1 MSNGSGEPSRRRRT
15 SLPDPSPAAA
25 VDAVGRDVLE
35 ARCAVLEHSVRN
47 MATATADAINAARPG
62 GAENP
67 DRSAMGW
74 LYFFGALKTWQALG
88 PTHQSKSALR
98 WDGAAMEDMRKALHA
113 EPIFL
118 TLESGRKVSVHP
130 KGDYALSR
138 YVLDSIARNWAMER
152 RVALL
157 ALDADEVT
165 ADSMDLL
172 AKATELEA
180 RVRAEIIAIL
190 THPGAGVPWTDD
202 TIWDHAIPQWTRDEV
217 TTLDS
222 IAIERAHLEVNL
234 FRINSVAERTKQ
246 FVEHGND
253 AMPLAAFL
261 GTMSSDLGIQP
272 AEIARR
278 WSLGEVFASSLARF
292 EATERAKAKAE
303 KNKPVGAK

>member
-1 MSNGSGEPSRRRRT
+1 MNTASSTLEPT
-15 SLPDPSPAAA
+15 TPAQSDVIA
-25 VDAVGRDVLE
+25 RDVLE
-35 ARCAVLEHSVRN
+35 ARCAVLEQSVRN
-47 MATATADAINAARPG
+47 MATASAEAINAARPG

-74 LYFFGALKTWQALG
+74 LYFFGALKSWHAMGPQHQA
-88 PTHQSKSALR
+88 KSALR

-113 EPIFL
+113 EPVFL

-138 YVLDSIARNWAMER
+138 YVLDSIARNWAIEH

-157 ALDADEVT
+157 ARTDAEVT
-165 ADSMDLL
+165 AHSIDML
-172 AKATELEA
+172 AKATDLEA
-180 RVRAEIIAIL
+180 RVRSEIIAIL
-190 THPGAGVPWTDD
+190 THPGPGVPWTDETVWEHD
-202 TIWDHAIPQWTRDEV
+202 IPSWIRDEI
-217 TTLDS
+217 TTLDA

-246 FVEHGND
+246 FVDHGND

-261 GTMSSDLGIQP
+261 GTMASDLGIQP
-272 AEIARR
+272 AEIARK

-292 EATERAKAKAE
+292 EATERAKVKAE
-303 KNKPVGAK
+303 RDKPAGGK